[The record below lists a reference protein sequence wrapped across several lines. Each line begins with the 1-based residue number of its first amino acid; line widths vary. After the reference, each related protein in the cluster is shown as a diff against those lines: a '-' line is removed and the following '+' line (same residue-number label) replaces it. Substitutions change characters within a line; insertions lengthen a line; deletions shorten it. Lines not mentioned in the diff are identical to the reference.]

1 MEYKETERR
10 VADLFPY
17 LVMVF
22 AMGFVTWY
30 MRRMHRITAMISK
43 IPGPPTL
50 PLIGNAHLFFGLDME
65 GFNNIQLDLIN
76 TYGPTVRVWLGP
88 FLWVNLAEPEHIEA
102 ILSSEY
108 GTNKDPTYRF
118 FKVHCD
124 GIFVASGD
132 RWRKLRKM
140 VNPTFHQKLL
150 ENFLTTFNE
159 QSDELVQKLEEQVG
173 KPTFDIGEYTG
184 KCTLDFL
191 CGTLMGVK
199 TEEQIENRCDFAKN
213 LVESVTIIKKRF
225 YTLHYQSDWIFN
237 CTELSKQLNAFVKPL
252 HDFVKQVILERKNI
266 KQSEDPKDGFVN
278 VDVVQGKNRSIYLDT
293 VLEQFKHLSNDEL
306 TYLTTDLFIA
316 GADTTKVATAYT
328 FALLGSNPDIQEKV
342 YQEVND
348 VVGDGEFNMHK
359 LASLPYMEMV
369 LKEVLRLFTIPAIV
383 RQLERDHNIGDITLP
398 AGTSVQIC
406 FYAVHRDSRFWRHP
420 EKFHPDH
427 FLPEEVAKRPRYC
440 YLPFGYGPR
449 NCPGYAFAMLSM
461 KTMVGS
467 VIRKYRITSDLNLE
481 NAEYNNIFM
490 LELKNGYPVQLT
502 KR

>member
-1 MEYKETERR
+1 MEYKETERW
-10 VADLFPY
+10 VADVFPY

-159 QSDELVQKLEEQVG
+159 QSDVLVQKLEEQVG

-237 CTELSKQLNAFVKPL
+237 CTEFSKQLNAFVKPL
-252 HDFVKQVILERKNI
+252 HDFVKQLTLMSFKERIDLYTWIQFLSSSNTCQTTSSLI
-266 KQSEDPKDGFVN
+266 SQ
-278 VDVVQGKNRSIYLDT
+278 QTYSI
-293 VLEQFKHLSNDEL
+293 
-306 TYLTTDLFIA
+306 IA

-328 FALLGSNPDIQEKV
+328 SALLGSNPDIQEKV

-406 FYAVHRDSRFWRHP
+406 FYAVHRDSRFWKYP